1 MVCIILRKL
10 VETGRAQSKLTDI
23 NNASMIELFIC
34 ASDSGAID
42 GEEKDGVLSFG
53 EFSGPLSQ
61 VCKFHT
67 MCTLL

>member
-1 MVCIILRKL
+1 MQVCTPVGFINESDIEDLVMENLRH
-10 VETGRAQSKLTDI
+10 
-23 NNASMIELFIC
+23 MIELFVC

-61 VCKFHT
+61 VCRFHT
-67 MCTLL
+67 TYTLL